1 MDKRRILLVGMP
13 NLLGEILERSLVALE
28 DVQVVG
34 SQPPGERVLDLCAD
48 ERPDLV
54 IVTEDEPSSG
64 ETARLTARLMDAC
77 PNLPIIRVRL
87 DRNVLLLYT
96 SQTIPARMADLVEAI
111 RRVPLAG
118 T

>member
-1 MDKRRILLVGMP
+1 MDKRRILLVGVP

-34 SQPPGERVLDLCAD
+34 SQPPDDRVLDLCSG
-48 ERPDLV
+48 ESPDLV
-54 IVTEDEPSSG
+54 IITEDEPSSP
-64 ETARLTARLMDAC
+64 ETARLTARLMEAC

-96 SQTIPARMADLVEAI
+96 SQTIPARMADLIETI